1 MLANYN
7 SCRMIVLFSG
17 NYNCFSGNYNLVS
30 GNYNSYPTNYRSSFS
45 NSLRLYTF
53 SIVLKGATARRDG
66 VPPGNYPATF

>member
-1 MLANYN
+1 
-7 SCRMIVLFSG
+7 MIVLFSG

-66 VPPGNYPATF
+66 VPPGNYAATF